1 MKKIKRILAVI
12 LLILMATIIGYLVFT
27 GNRLTAINNENLL
40 QAEVIT
46 CLKSINTIMH

>member
-27 GNRLTAINNENLL
+27 RNRLTAINNENLL
-40 QAEVIT
+40 QAEVVT
-46 CLKSINTIMH
+46 CPKSINAIIA